1 MRKYWLILYPDT
13 FLWVKH
19 NRGYIYNAKNYAK
32 IYFENKGELAELTE
46 VLLDINRLYRVD
58 LSEELL
64 QKQQIKEW
72 VDDIIKTESGQLVRD
87 NGVNKRPVSIK
98 PVLKL
103 QDGVN
108 YYEWEHKRGIDGNV
122 INNLHKM
129 IFHINGSDY
138 GNISYTKQTA
148 YYPVQTD
155 VPLNRKDITTF
166 AMNARS
172 SAFLLELAFVG
183 DIASYPAFKKL
194 LSDILDIGY
203 GKLSVYCL
211 TNDFLRYIQDNKDW
225 KNDSISYTV
234 LVSDYSAIDEHISI
248 IKQLPISFIFLVRS
262 EEDYEHATS
271 CIERNELANIEIAP
285 IYTEDNLSFFE
296 DNLYM
301 DEEDISEIE
310 LSKREVFVRQKLNIF
325 SFGNLI
331 ILPDDKIYANLN
343 APSIGNIKETPHSI
357 VYRELTE
364 GKSWLKIRNEQ
375 PCCDCIYQWLCPSPS
390 NYEAV
395 IGKPNLCFIENI
407 P

>member
-32 IYFENKGELAELTE
+32 IYFENKGALAELTE

-122 INNLHKM
+122 INNFHKM

-357 VYRELTE
+357 VYREL
-364 GKSWLKIRNEQ
+364 LKESHDLKFVMNN
-375 PCCDCIYQWLCPSPS
+375 P
-390 NYEAV
+390 AV
-395 IGKPNLCFIENI
+395 IAFTNGFALHPPIMRQ
-407 P
+407 